1 MIKELISPYREDAF
15 TEKMLHKVVLSKIDF
30 ELPDIMWKEIEAGF
44 ACYWDVEVGI
54 GNYVCLE
61 DAYFSIQNHLRKRA
75 FLFPNAMLWSI
86 IEIMFDFIERIPGAF
101 IDDTDDGGT
110 DDEYNPDF
118 DVALYLEFALLC
130 DEYDENFD
138 EEDDCK
144 YEEKLKSLVPLPFL
158 PKQRK
163 CPF

>member
-15 TEKMLHKVVLSKIDF
+15 TEKVLHKVVLSKIDF

-61 DAYFSIQNHLRKRA
+61 DAYFSIQNHLKKRA

-110 DDEYNPDF
+110 DDEYN
-118 DVALYLEFALLC
+118 EF
-130 DEYDENFD
+130 FD
-138 EEDDCK
+138 EVDGYKFEV
-144 YEEKLKSLVPLPFL
+144 ELENPNLFPFVPR
-158 PKQRK
+158 RK
-163 CPF
+163 ECPF